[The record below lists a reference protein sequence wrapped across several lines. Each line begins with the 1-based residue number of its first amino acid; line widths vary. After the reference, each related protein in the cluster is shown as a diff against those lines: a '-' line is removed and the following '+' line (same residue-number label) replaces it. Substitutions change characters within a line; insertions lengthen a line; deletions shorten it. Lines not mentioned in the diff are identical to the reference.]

1 MNKQSSFWFAVAAVA
16 LVVLLA
22 VAAVLCGFGL
32 SDTNGQKLVSA
43 ATAAA
48 AVVGFVG
55 LLVLVAYTRETFLLR
70 KVAEEQN
77 ESTIRP
83 IVRLDFYSTNDK
95 STDPTLEL
103 VFRLENVGTGPALKV
118 NVQRIVSRAH
128 DIDIKILEE
137 SLIQSKDSVPCRIQ
151 QGGSYIPGKDR
162 TLYLVGLDI
171 GNKFPGSLP
180 ATIEFQSLSG
190 RRYRTSHEI
199 LWDKKE
205 EILRTELRNVELIG

>member
-16 LVVLLA
+16 SGVLLA
-22 VAAVLCGFGL
+22 VAAVLYGFGL

-43 ATAAA
+43 ATAVA

-55 LLVLVAYTRETFLLR
+55 LLVLVVYTRETFLLR
-70 KVAEEQN
+70 KVAEDQN

-83 IVRLDFYSTNDK
+83 IVRLDFHSTNDK
-95 STDPTLEL
+95 STDPLEL
-103 VFRLENVGTGPALKV
+103 VFRLENVGSGPALKV
-118 NVQRIVSRAH
+118 SVQPIVSSGH

-137 SLIQSKDSVPCRIQ
+137 SLIESKCSVPCRMV

-162 TLYLVGLDI
+162 TLYFVGLDV
-171 GNKFPGSLP
+171 GNKFPESLP

-199 LWDKKE
+199 LWDKREK
-205 EILRTELRNVELIG
+205 ILRTELRSYEAV

>member
-16 LVVLLA
+16 LGVLLA
-22 VAAVLCGFGL
+22 VAAVFCGFGL

-55 LLVLVAYTRETFLLR
+55 LLVLVVYTRETFLLR

-83 IVRLDFYSTNDK
+83 IVRLDFRSTNDK

-103 VFRLENVGTGPALKV
+103 VFRLENVGSGPALKV
-118 NVQRIVSRAH
+118 RVQPIVSSGH
-128 DIDIKILEE
+128 DIDITILEE
-137 SLIQSKDSVPCRIQ
+137 SLIESKCYVPCRMV

-162 TLYLVGLDI
+162 TLYFVGLDI
-171 GNKFPGSLP
+171 QNKFPESLP

-199 LWDKKE
+199 LWDNREK
-205 EILRTELRNVELIG
+205 ILRTELRSVEVIG